1 LLELDVDVVVPAAVE
16 DVINAGNVEKI
27 RAKVILELANGPVT
41 AEADDYLE
49 SKGFTVLPDIL
60 ANSGGVIV
68 SYFEWV
74 QNLYGYYWSEDEVNV
89 KLEEYM
95 TKAFSDIERVRAQE
109 NTSYRKAAYILAV
122 KRILEAEKARGRIN
136 GRNGK
141 QAGKNKN

>member
-1 LLELDVDVVVPAAVE
+1 M
-16 DVINAGNVEKI
+16 
-27 RAKVILELANGPVT
+27 
-41 AEADDYLE
+41 
-49 SKGFTVLPDIL
+49 
-60 ANSGGVIV
+60 